1 VLFLG
6 LIVVVLPAAVLLLVA
21 SAGMLKGSGL
31 TPGMLK
37 TRLLLLLPIS
47 PAISCCWLGSGVT
60 PRLPLL

>member
-47 PAISCCWLGSGVT
+47 AATSCWLDSSAT

>member
-1 VLFLG
+1 MLFLG

-21 SAGMLKGSGL
+21 SAGMLKGFGL

-37 TRLLLLLPIS
+37 TRLLLLLPVA
-47 PAISCCWLGSGVT
+47 AISCCWLGSGVT